1 MWCSTVGSKRR
12 GEDTVSK
19 SEGLWGE
26 CCSVGADIESRRGK
40 PVSRTTWKYH
50 IQSLQGS
57 HELWVRPCWSRRP
70 ARELQ
75 EKERDQGH
83 VAMFPKDLTTWNDS
97 RWQMY
102 CVGMLKERRK
112 LLTLLV
118 LAWHQRF
125 DFDATTNFNIL
136 GFDTT
141 KPQQTTSSAMPH
153 VCSKFCTIS
162 QKINGQEIYTSD
174 SQMSQKHWK
183 TTDLVHRNTNVRQ
196 PLSFTYSKLT
206 CTVNPVAERIFEKN
220 IECLKIQY

>member
-1 MWCSTVGSKRR
+1 MCGAVQSAAREEERTLCLNQRDCGGNAAQWELTLRAG
-12 GEDTVSK
+12 GENQFQGQHGNITF
-19 SEGLWGE
+19 
-26 CCSVGADIESRRGK
+26 SRYK
-40 PVSRTTWKYH
+40 AAMSCV
-50 IQSLQGS
+50 
-57 HELWVRPCWSRRP
+57 VRPCWSRRP

-183 TTDLVHRNTNVRQ
+183 TTNLVHRNTNVRHS
-196 PLSFTYSKLT
+196 LSFTYSKLT
-206 CTVNPVAERIFEKN
+206 CTVNPAEVM
-220 IECLKIQY
+220 LKWTFS